1 MIDSKSHPCVMP
13 FGSSFLSCVEPGKQ
27 AKSAVRIKNTS
38 KSNVAFKVYSN
49 KHVHLVIYAFVLHI
63 DVTEALSTNG
73 LLCWTLLLCQ
83 SFCKRIIHLYKWRKE
98 GIFIFLSLIILI
110 ILIRSSL
117 SFCAYLVSNKCT
129 QELFHATSW
138 GNSSTWREY
147 NCNW

>member
-73 LLCWTLLLCQ
+73 LLC
-83 SFCKRIIHLYKWRKE
+83 
-98 GIFIFLSLIILI
+98 
-110 ILIRSSL
+110 
-117 SFCAYLVSNKCT
+117 
-129 QELFHATSW
+129 
-138 GNSSTWREY
+138 
-147 NCNW
+147 